1 MYPLTIGL
9 IIDKKELLDEVQA
22 CLHELPVRIQFE
34 QGHIND
40 WTEFTDRLVR
50 SRPDVLILDV
60 SSLIDH
66 LPETV
71 SRIRESGLNPMLIAV
86 NDIADPESILAALR
100 AGFQEYL
107 FPPLNGN
114 LRRALERRS
123 EERDQMRE
131 GARKGRIVA
140 FLSAKGG
147 CGATTLACHATMD
160 LQRLNKFDLLL
171 ADMDFDSGM
180 VHFLMKTKSTYSVQD
195 AFNNLHRLDMSF
207 WKAIVSNGTPRLEII
222 SAPSPVCLRQQPRPE
237 QLQQVLRFVRQNY
250 DWSIVDLGRNLGFL
264 GMSVLDEIDET
275 CLVTTLD
282 VPALHQAKQIV
293 QTLMNTG
300 YARNRLRLV
309 LNRVPQRMEV
319 TPEEIE
325 KMFGIPVFAVLTDE
339 YQDLYDAYAEGR
351 LVTEGKLAKQI
362 RSFTMK
368 LAGIQEEKRK
378 FRIFGK
384 AC

>member
-1 MYPLTIGL
+1 VYPLTIGL
-9 IIDKKELLDEVQA
+9 IIEKKELLDEVQA

-34 QGHIND
+34 QAGITD
-40 WTEFTDRLVR
+40 WVELTDKLVR
-50 SRPDVLILDV
+50 SRPDVVVLDV

-71 SRIRESGLNPMLIAV
+71 NKIKEAGITPMLIAL
-86 NDIADPESILAALR
+86 NESADPESILAALR
-100 AGFQEYL
+100 AGFHEYL
-107 FPPLNGN
+107 FPPLHGN

-123 EERDQMRE
+123 EERDHFRE
-131 GARKGRIVA
+131 GSRKGRVIG

-147 CGATTLACHATMD
+147 CGATTLACHTAVEI
-160 LQRLNKFDLLL
+160 QKLNKYDILL

-250 DWSIVDLGRNLGFL
+250 DWSIVDLGRNLSFL
-264 GMSVLDEIDET
+264 GMSVLDEVDET

-309 LNRVPQRMEV
+309 LNRVPQRLEV

-339 YQDLYDAYAEGR
+339 YQDLYDAYAAGK
-351 LVTEGKLAKQI
+351 LLSEGKLARQFH
-362 RSFTMK
+362 SLSMK
-368 LAGIQEEKRK
+368 IAGVQEEKRK
-378 FRIFGK
+378 FRLFG
-384 AC
+384 

>member
-1 MYPLTIGL
+1 MYPLTVGL
-9 IIDKKELLDEVQA
+9 IIEKKELLDEVQS
-22 CLHELPVRIQFE
+22 CVHELPVRLQFE
-34 QGHIND
+34 QPVIGD
-40 WTEFTDRLVR
+40 WSAFTDKLVR

-60 SSLIDH
+60 SSLIDR

-71 SRIRESGLNPMLIAV
+71 NRIKESGITPMLIAL
-86 NDIADPESILAALR
+86 NDSADPESILATLR
-100 AGFQEYL
+100 AGFHEYL
-107 FPPLNGN
+107 FPPLHGS

-123 EERDQMRE
+123 EERDRFHE
-131 GARKGRIVA
+131 GTRKGRVIG

-147 CGATTLACHATMD
+147 CGATTLACHTAIEI
-160 LQRLNKFDLLL
+160 QKLNKFDILL

-222 SAPSPVCLRQQPRPE
+222 SAPSPVCMRQQPRPE

-250 DWSIVDLGRNLGFL
+250 DWSLIDLGRNLSFL

-309 LNRVPQRMEV
+309 LNRVPPRLEV
-319 TPEEIE
+319 TPAEIE
-325 KMFGIPVFAVLTDE
+325 KMFGIPVFAVLTEE

-351 LVTEGKLAKQI
+351 MLSEGKLARQI
-362 RSFTMK
+362 HSFSLK
-368 LAGIQEEKRK
+368 VAGIQEEKRK
-378 FRIFGK
+378 FRLFG
-384 AC
+384 

>member
-1 MYPLTIGL
+1 VYPLTIGL
-9 IIDKKELLDEVQA
+9 IIERKELLDEVQA

-34 QGHIND
+34 QSTIGD
-40 WTEFTDRLVR
+40 WAEFSDKLVR
-50 SRPDVLILDV
+50 TRPDVLILDV
-60 SSLIDH
+60 ASLNEQ
-66 LPETV
+66 LPDTV
-71 SRIRESGLNPMLIAV
+71 TRVRDTGINPMLIGV
-86 NDIADPESILAALR
+86 NDMADPESILAALR

-131 GARKGRIVA
+131 GARKGRILA

-147 CGATTLACHATMD
+147 CGATTLACHTAMEI
-160 LQRLNKFDLLL
+160 QRLNKFDTLL

-180 VHFLMKTKSTYSVQD
+180 VHFLMKTKSAYSVQD

-207 WKAIVSNGTPRLEII
+207 WKAIVSNGIPRMEII

-237 QLQQVLRFVRQNY
+237 QLQQVLRFIRQNY

-300 YARNRLRLV
+300 YARNRLRLI
-309 LNRVPQRMEV
+309 LNRVPQRLEV

-325 KMFGIPVFAVLTDE
+325 KMFGIPVFAIFTDE
-339 YQDLYDAYAEGR
+339 YQDLYDAYAAGR
-351 LVTEGKLAKQI
+351 LLSEGKLARQIKQF
-362 RSFTMK
+362 SMK
-368 LAGIQEEKRK
+368 VAGIQEEKKK
-378 FRIFGK
+378 FRLFG
-384 AC
+384 

>member
-1 MYPLTIGL
+1 MNPLTIGL
-9 IIDKKELLDEVQA
+9 IIEKKELLDEVQA

-34 QGHIND
+34 QSVVDD
-40 WTEFTDRLVR
+40 WTAFSDKLLR
-50 SRPDVLILDV
+50 SRPDVVILDV
-60 SSLIDH
+60 SNLIDH

-71 SRIRESGLNPMLIAV
+71 NKIKDAGINPMLIAL
-86 NDIADPESILAALR
+86 NDSADPESILAALR
-100 AGFQEYL
+100 AGFHEYL

-123 EERDQMRE
+123 EERERFHE
-131 GARKGRIVA
+131 GSRKGRVVG

-147 CGATTLACHATMD
+147 CGATTLACHTAVEI
-160 LQRLNKFDLLL
+160 QKLNKFDILL

-207 WKAIVSNGTPRLEII
+207 WKAIISNGTPRLEII
-222 SAPSPVCLRQQPRPE
+222 SAPSPVCLRQQPRPD

-250 DWSIVDLGRNLGFL
+250 DWSIVDLGRNLSFL

-282 VPALHQAKQIV
+282 VPALHQAKTIV

-300 YARNRLRLV
+300 YARNRLRLI
-309 LNRVPQRMEV
+309 LNRVPQRVEV
-319 TPEEIE
+319 TPVEIE
-325 KMFGIPVFAVLTDE
+325 KMFGIPVFAVLNDE

-351 LVTEGKLAKQI
+351 LLNEGKLARQVH
-362 RSFTMK
+362 SMSMK
-368 LAGIQEEKRK
+368 LAGVPEEKRK
-378 FRIFGK
+378 FRFFG
-384 AC
+384 

>member
-9 IIDKKELLDEVQA
+9 IIEKKELLDEVQA

-34 QGHIND
+34 QTVIGD
-40 WTEFTDRLVR
+40 WPEFTDKLSR

-60 SSLIDH
+60 SSLVDH
-66 LPETV
+66 LAETV
-71 SRIRESGLNPMLIAV
+71 NHIKESGLSPMLIAL
-86 NDIADPESILAALR
+86 NASADPESILAALR
-100 AGFQEYL
+100 AGFHEYL
-107 FPPLNGN
+107 FPPLHGN

-123 EERDQMRE
+123 EERDHFRE
-131 GARKGRIVA
+131 GTRKGRVIG
-140 FLSAKGG
+140 FLAAKGG
-147 CGATTLACHATMD
+147 CGATTLACHTAVEI
-160 LQRLNKFDLLL
+160 QKLNKFDILL

-180 VHFLMKTKSTYSVQD
+180 VHFLMKTKSAYSVQD

-222 SAPSPVCLRQQPRPE
+222 TAPSPVCLRQQPRPD

-250 DWSIVDLGRNLGFL
+250 DWSIVDLGRNLSFL

-275 CLVTTLD
+275 CLITTLD

-309 LNRVPQRMEV
+309 LNRVPQRLEV

-325 KMFGIPVFAVLTDE
+325 KMFGIPVFAVLTEE

-351 LVTEGKLAKQI
+351 LLNEGKLARQI
-362 RSFTMK
+362 RSFSMK
-368 LAGIQEEKRK
+368 LAGVQEEKRK
-378 FRIFGK
+378 FRLFR
-384 AC
+384 

>member
-1 MYPLTIGL
+1 
-9 IIDKKELLDEVQA
+9 LLDEVQA

-34 QGHIND
+34 QAGITD
-40 WTEFTDRLVR
+40 WAELADKLAR
-50 SRPDVLILDV
+50 SRPDVVILDV

-71 SRIRESGLNPMLIAV
+71 NKIKETGISPMLIAL
-86 NDIADPESILAALR
+86 NDSANPESILAALR

-107 FPPLNGN
+107 FPPLHGN

-123 EERDQMRE
+123 EERDHFRE
-131 GARKGRIVA
+131 GSRKGRVIG

-147 CGATTLACHATMD
+147 CGATTLACHTAIEI
-160 LQRLNKFDLLL
+160 QKLNKYDILL

-222 SAPSPVCLRQQPRPE
+222 TAPSPVCQRQQPRPE

-250 DWSIVDLGRNLGFL
+250 DWSIVDLGRNLSFL

-309 LNRVPQRMEV
+309 LNRVPQRLEV

-339 YQDLYDAYAEGR
+339 YQDLYDAYAGGH
-351 LVTEGKLAKQI
+351 LLTEGKLARQFH
-362 RSFTMK
+362 SLSMK
-368 LAGIQEEKRK
+368 IAVVQEEKRK
-378 FRIFGK
+378 FRLFGK
-384 AC
+384 